1 MPIIINH
8 ITIAARDKKASTE
21 WMTMLL
27 RLSAGRVVEPFAF
40 VELDEPTL
48 DASIA
53 TMPRF
58 KMQHVALRVIMISE
72 ATQLYLIAAVTLG
85 RRPEIV
91 KALNKAPVG
100 RPSPKITQGH

>member
-1 MPIIINH
+1 MESIRMPIIINH

-72 ATQLYLIAAVTLG
+72 ATQLYLTKQSAGWSAV
-85 RRPEIV
+85 PENHAR
-91 KALNKAPVG
+91 ALKSKN
-100 RPSPKITQGH
+100 